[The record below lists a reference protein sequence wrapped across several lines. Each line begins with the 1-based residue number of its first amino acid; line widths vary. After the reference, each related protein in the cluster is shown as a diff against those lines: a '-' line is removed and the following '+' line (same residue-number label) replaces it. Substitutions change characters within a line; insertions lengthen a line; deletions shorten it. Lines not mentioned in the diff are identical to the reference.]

1 MYAKQIREIVER
13 LKTCTQR
20 VVKPGETAVE
30 QDGQIVAVLT
40 AAGRVKY
47 KVGGVYAVSPTRG
60 WPAAVWKEIGAGVFI
75 IRPKTKT
82 DQVHYIA
89 CGYQSMKICVKRIE
103 RVCVQAMDEAV
114 AVAEGVQ
121 SVAAY
126 EALWRTINTRRGD
139 RWEDNPVVWR
149 IWFELVG

>member
-40 AAGRVKY
+40 AAGRVKW

-60 WPAAVWKEIGAGVFI
+60 WPAAVWKEVGAGVFI
-75 IRPKTKT
+75 IKPNTKAA
-82 DQVHYIA
+82 QAEYVA
-89 CGYQSMKICVKRIE
+89 KGYQAVRICVKRIE
-103 RVCVQAMDEAV
+103 RVDVQALDEQV

-149 IWFELVG
+149 NWFELVG

>member
-1 MYAKQIREIVER
+1 MYAKQIMEIVER

-40 AAGRVKY
+40 AAGRVKW

-60 WPAAVWKEIGAGVFI
+60 WPAAVWREVGSGVFI
-75 IRPKTKT
+75 VKPNTKT
-82 DQVHYIA
+82 AQAEYIGK
-89 CGYQSMKICVKRIE
+89 GYQPVRICIKRIE
-103 RVCVQAMDEAV
+103 RVSVQAMDEVV

-126 EALWRTINTRRGD
+126 MTLWTSINQGRGD